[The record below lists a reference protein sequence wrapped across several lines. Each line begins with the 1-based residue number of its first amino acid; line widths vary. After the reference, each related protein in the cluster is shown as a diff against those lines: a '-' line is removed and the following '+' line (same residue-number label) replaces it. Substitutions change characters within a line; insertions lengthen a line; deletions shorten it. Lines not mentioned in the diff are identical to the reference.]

1 MKWLALSEF
10 MQETSYSK
18 SQIAQGVKNKQIEA
32 KNIKGE
38 LYLRRIAPAENE
50 AFADSISHILDMH
63 AKLTLAKD
71 ETIANLKNENEFLKN
86 TITAMQETYLKEK
99 KLIEFLRN
107 ELERNAEEIQA
118 LQKKYRLMWEKV
130 GKK

>member
-1 MKWLALSEF
+1 MKWLALNDF
-10 MQETSYSK
+10 IQQTSYSK
-18 SQIAQGVKNKQIEA
+18 AQIAQGVKSKQIEA

-38 LYLRRIAPAENE
+38 LYLRKVNIPDNDLFQESIA
-50 AFADSISHILDMH
+50 HILDMH
-63 AKLTLAKD
+63 SKLTLAKD
-71 ETIANLKNENEFLKN
+71 ETITHLKNENEFLKN
-86 TITAMQETYLKEK
+86 TIMAMQETYLEEK

-107 ELERNAEEIQA
+107 ELERNAQEIEA

>member
-1 MKWLALSEF
+1 
-10 MQETSYSK
+10 
-18 SQIAQGVKNKQIEA
+18 
-32 KNIKGE
+32 
-38 LYLRRIAPAENE
+38 
-50 AFADSISHILDMH
+50 MH

-86 TITAMQETYLKEK
+86 TITAMQETYLEEK